1 MKSIASLTIAASIFG
16 VCSWAHAQEPRT
28 VEPGRQD
35 TTGQDGVRKAT
46 PSQVSVIHKASDLIG
61 KNVVNPEGK
70 TLGEIKNLAIDGEQG
85 RIAYAI
91 LSFGGFLGIGNKLFA
106 IPWGALRIGP
116 GGDNFVL
123 NVDKAKLEKAPG
135 FDNDKWPDLTNRQVA
150 GELHTYYG
158 ITPYW
163 EDANWKGVIQPG
175 RGDVRHPADASRHDG
190 TGMGMGKDGK
200 QYNPQSVETVT
211 GKVEDVNRNSPVEG
225 MPQPMEFTL
234 KTPANEIL
242 KVHVGPAA
250 YLQGQNFDIRANDQ
264 VEVKGSKVM
273 TDGKQCII
281 ASEIKKDGRTL
292 KLRDERGNPAWT
304 TDRDGDLRREKADP
318 AHRDR

>member
-16 VCSWAHAQEPRT
+16 ICSWAHAQEPRNA
-28 VEPGRQD
+28 EPGRQD
-35 TTGQDGVRKAT
+35 TVGQDPMRKT
-46 PSQVSVIHKASDLIG
+46 TTSQVSVIHKASDLIG

-175 RGDVRHPADASRHDG
+175 RGDRYAADAAGRHDG
-190 TGMGMGKDGK
+190 KHF
-200 QYNPQSVETVT
+200 NPQSVETVT
-211 GKVEDVNRNSPVEG
+211 GKVENVDRNTPLEG
-225 MPQPMEFTL
+225 MPQAMEFTL
-234 KTPANEIL
+234 KTPANETF
-242 KVHVGPAA
+242 KVYVGPASW
-250 YLQGQNFDIRANDQ
+250 LQGQNFDIRASDQ

-273 TDGKQCII
+273 TEGKQCII

-292 KLRDERGNPAWT
+292 KLRDERGNPAWPT

-318 AHRDR
+318 ARRDR

>member
-16 VCSWAHAQEPRT
+16 ICSWAHAQEPRNA
-28 VEPGRQD
+28 EPGRQD
-35 TTGQDGVRKAT
+35 TVGQDPMRKT
-46 PSQVSVIHKASDLIG
+46 TTSQVSVIHKASDLIG

-70 TLGEIKNLAIDGEQG
+70 TLGEIKNLAIDAEQG

-135 FDNDKWPDLTNRQVA
+135 FDNDKWPDLTNRQIG

-163 EDANWKGVIQPG
+163 QDANWKGVIQPG
-175 RGDVRHPADASRHDG
+175 RDDVGADAAARRADG
-190 TGMGMGKDGK
+190 IGRDGK
-200 QYNPQSVETVT
+200 QFNLQSVETVT
-211 GKVEDVNRNSPVEG
+211 GKVENVERNASSEG

-234 KTPANEIL
+234 KTPANETF
-242 KVHVGPAA
+242 KVCTGPATW
-250 YLQGQNFDIRANDQ
+250 LQAQNFELRANDQ

-273 TDGKQCII
+273 TDGKHCII

-304 TDRDGDLRREKADP
+304 TDRDGDLRREKGDP
-318 AHRDR
+318 ARR